1 MNPWDFHCT
10 LLLCSAQHGL
20 NFYPPCKT
28 LSSQKKGRGRYYLN
42 HLLPLVSY
50 SGTRAYAGLIEQ
62 TECHIHIYYMLQ
74 MKYRFK
80 NDIAELIAKNE

>member
-1 MNPWDFHCT
+1 MNSWDFHCT

-28 LSSQKKGRGRYYLN
+28 LSSQKKGWGTYYLN
-42 HLLPLVSY
+42 HLLPLVFD

-62 TECHIHIYYMLQ
+62 TMSYSYLL
-74 MKYRFK
+74 Y
-80 NDIAELIAKNE
+80 ATNEISF